1 MCFKGLVGNW
11 WQDLR
16 VPSTSLVLLLISYG
30 TIKQKQKQR
39 MRFTSELQF
48 TARAVRLAIL
58 QLNVVCNQN
67 RKYDS

>member
-30 TIKQKQKQR
+30 TIKQKQR

-67 RKYDS
+67 RKHDS